1 MHPNTR
7 YASYLLRL
15 WQVQNDQQTIW
26 VASIQD
32 PTTGEKRPFAN
43 IGTLLQ
49 FLQVEFGECPS
60 TKEIKH
66 HD

>member
-15 WQVQNDQQTIW
+15 WQVQSDQQTIW

-32 PTTGEKRPFAN
+32 PATGEKRPFPNLGA
-43 IGTLLQ
+43 LLQ

-60 TKEIKH
+60 AQEGESH
-66 HD
+66 A